1 MSQSDFPHLLS
12 DFQLGSS
19 HLKSRVVMAPMT
31 RSRATGNLPNDMMV
45 QYYADRAGAGL
56 IITEGTAPSPDGL
69 GYPRIPGAYSEAQ
82 MAGWKKITDAVHA
95 AGGKIFLQIMHT
107 GRVAHTHNMP
117 EGAKMRAPSARA
129 AAGEMWTDAAGMQP
143 HPEPEEIAEADVPEL
158 IAEFVH
164 SAKEAVA
171 AGFDGVE
178 IHAANGYLPMQFL
191 NPGSNQRT
199 DKWGGSPEKRNR
211 FVLEL
216 ARDIAAAIGAEKTGI
231 RLSPGNP
238 FNDMAQHEDAAEQYG
253 MLAAGLQEIGVVYI
267 HLLGGRQMDVKESP
281 LKEIKEGFKGT
292 FILNAG
298 YDAAAAEA
306 DIASGKADLISFG
319 SSYISNPDLVARF
332 KEDVALAQPDQ
343 STFYTPGEEGYN
355 TYPKATAGGEQ
366 EV

>member
-1 MSQSDFPHLLS
+1 
-12 DFQLGSS
+12 
-19 HLKSRVVMAPMT
+19 MT
-31 RSRATGNLPNDMMV
+31 

-69 GYPRIPGAYSEAQ
+69 GYARIPGAYSEAQ
-82 MAGWKKITDAVHA
+82 MAGWKQVTDAVHA

-117 EGAKMRAPSARA
+117 QGAKMIAPSAIA
-129 AAGEMWTDAAGMQP
+129 AAGEMWTDAAGMLP
-143 HPEPEEIAEADVPEL
+143 HPEPEEIAEANIPAL

-164 SAKEAVA
+164 SATVSIE

-199 DKWGGSPEKRNR
+199 DKWGGSPENRNR

-216 ARDIAAAIGAEKTGI
+216 AREIAAAIGADKTGI

-253 MLAAGLQEIGVVYI
+253 MLAAGLQEIGLVYI
-267 HLLGGRQMDVKESP
+267 HLLGGRQMSVETSP
-281 LKEIKEGFKGT
+281 LKEIKAAFQGT

-298 YDAAAAEA
+298 YDAASAET

-319 SSYISNPDLVARF
+319 SSYIANPDLAARF
-332 KEDVALAQPDQ
+332 REDVALAAPDQ
-343 STFYTPGEEGYN
+343 STFYTPGNEGYN
-355 TYPKATAGGEQ
+355 TYPKATAGGA
-366 EV
+366 